1 MKGERNIL
9 DSDYEEMTV
18 PELKQETK
26 RRGYKGVTKLRKP
39 ELIHL
44 LETGEKLDMDG
55 RVEGARVAE
64 GQRSAVT
71 A

>member
-1 MKGERNIL
+1 MK
-9 DSDYEEMTV
+9 DSIDSPYSHLTV
-18 PELKQETK
+18 PQLKQEAK

>member
-1 MKGERNIL
+1 MK
-9 DSDYEEMTV
+9 DSIDSPYFHLTV
-18 PELKQETK
+18 PQLKQEAK